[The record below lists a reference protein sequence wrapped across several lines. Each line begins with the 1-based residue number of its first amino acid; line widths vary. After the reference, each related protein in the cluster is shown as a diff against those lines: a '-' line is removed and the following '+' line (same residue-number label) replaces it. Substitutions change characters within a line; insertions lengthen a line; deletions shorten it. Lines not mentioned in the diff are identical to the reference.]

1 MRWRGN
7 EVYGKGEA
15 KEDVAE
21 AKQSPEV
28 RRIATAKQREAW
40 QRHYTALDCITWGG
54 RGKARKSLAKARHGT
69 AEQRHGTAMERLASN
84 SRGKECK
91 AMRDVAE

>member
-1 MRWRGN
+1 MR
-7 EVYGKGEA
+7 GKGEA

-54 RGKARKSLAKARHGT
+54 RGKARKSLAKAWHSNG
-69 AEQRHGTAMERLASN
+69 AFGLELQRQGMQGDAG
-84 SRGKECK
+84 RGRVNDRKEADKC
-91 AMRDVAE
+91 